1 MGDPAGI
8 GPEVVLKAL
17 LVDSGLRDERFIV
30 LGDRGVFERTVHEC
44 GIDVEWDVVTSPDEI
59 DAASGDRVLVD
70 FGNVPADLPREPTV
84 QGGRASLDYFHAAI
98 DLAMTGS
105 AHAIATAPIHK
116 TALGLAGCPHPGHT
130 EILAERTASADFVMM
145 LAGPM
150 LRVALVTIHVP
161 LRQVFELLT
170 TDRVARTITVTDRGL
185 RELFGIEE
193 PRIAV
198 AGLNPHAGENGRF
211 GCEEADIISPAIE
224 RARREGI
231 NCCGPH
237 PPDTVF
243 NNALNGKFDAVVVM
257 YHDQGLIAIK
267 TSCFETAVNITLGLP
282 IVRTSADH
290 GTAYD
295 IAGKGKADCTSM
307 ARAIELA
314 GRFACR
320 RQGSG

>member
-17 LVDSGLRDERFIV
+17 LVDSGLPDERFIV
-30 LGDRGVFERTVHEC
+30 LGDRSVFERTVREC
-44 GIDVEWDVVTSPDEI
+44 GIDIGWDAVVSPDEI

-70 FGNVPADLPREPTV
+70 LGNVPADLPREPTE

-98 DLAMTGS
+98 DMAITGS
-105 AHAIATAPIHK
+105 VHAMATAPIHK
-116 TALGLAGCPHPGHT
+116 TALALAGCPHPGHT
-130 EILAERTASADFVMM
+130 EILAERTGSADFVMM
-145 LAGPM
+145 LAGPK

-170 TDRVARTITVTDRGL
+170 TDRIARTITVTYRGL

-198 AGLNPHAGENGRF
+198 AGLNPHAGESGRF
-211 GCEEADIISPAIE
+211 GHEDADIIAPAIE
-224 RARREGI
+224 RAGREGI
-231 NCCGPH
+231 NCSGPH

-243 NNALNGKFDAVVVM
+243 NKALNGKFDAVVAM

-267 TSCFETAVNITLGLP
+267 SSCFETAVNITLGLP
-282 IVRTSADH
+282 IIRTSADH

-295 IAGKGKADCTSM
+295 IAGKGMADCTSM
-307 ARAIELA
+307 AQAIELA
-314 GRFACR
+314 GRFASR
-320 RQGSG
+320 RRGSG